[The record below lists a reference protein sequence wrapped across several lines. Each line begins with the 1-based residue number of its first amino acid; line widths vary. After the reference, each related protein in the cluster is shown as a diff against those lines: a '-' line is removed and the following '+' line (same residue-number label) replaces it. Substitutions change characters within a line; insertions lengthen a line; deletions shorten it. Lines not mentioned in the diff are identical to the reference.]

1 MKICGISDIH
11 GDLNINIPECD
22 VLCICGDVIN
32 LNDQRDIPASKHWWE
47 TRFVKWVA
55 SLPCKKVIVI
65 PGNHDFFLERMY
77 SECWGWFKDHMTL
90 LTNKK
95 LEFLIDESFYYED
108 VHFYG
113 TPWIEPILFQEGR
126 WAFERNFNENSI
138 EIPKCDVLLTHDNP
152 YKNENVRVNN
162 SIATYHLFGHWHNGE
177 DNIILCRFNCSILD
191 DMYNRK
197 KKFKCVIID
206 IMTTSEKN
214 KIEQA
219 FLDKILEK
227 FRTADFIR
235 CPESN
240 IVDENNK
247 KILHL
252 LLGFRDWAQED
263 KPVPEDEIPWDTS
276 ADVLESTII
285 TDFND

>member
-77 SECWGWFKDHMTL
+77 TECWGWFKDHMTL

-95 LEFLIDESFYYED
+95 LEFLIDGSFYYED
-108 VHFYG
+108 IHFYG
-113 TPWIEPILFQEGR
+113 TPWIEPIKFQEGR
-126 WAFERNFNENSI
+126 WAFERNFNENPI

-152 YKNENVRVNN
+152 YENENVRASN
-162 SIATYHLFGHWHNGE
+162 SIATYHLFGHWHDGE
-177 DNIILCRFNCSILD
+177 DNPILCRFNCSVLD

-206 IMTTSEKN
+206 IMTEAQKK
-214 KIEQA
+214 KIEQD
-219 FLDKILEK
+219 FLKELLIQVKCDPL
-227 FRTADFIR
+227 FTL
-235 CPESN
+235 PSSN
-240 IVDENNK
+240 IIDEHNK
-247 KILHL
+247 KIISL
-252 LLGFRDWAQED
+252 LESFKDED
-263 KPVPEDEIPWDTS
+263 GPVLEDTIPWEHPMEDVDS
-276 ADVLESTII
+276 AII